1 MRNAVLLAVMIGN
14 LPIAAQCPDPLYRD
28 LEIGGDTISGY
39 VSIARKRL
47 PSASVELYSW
57 GRLWRTTHT
66 DKDGQFAI
74 SDVSPGKY
82 TLSVTGWG
90 STTIRIDPEFDRPF
104 LPRTTPLTH
113 LLSVSG
119 SGEFPALVAAPNR
132 DNGTL
137 GQHPAWWITLSDR
150 GCASAGATIG

>member
-1 MRNAVLLAVMIGN
+1 MRNALLLALLIGN
-14 LPIAAQCPDPLYRD
+14 LPIAAQCPDPRYRE

-39 VSIARKRL
+39 VSIARKRW
-47 PSASVELYSW
+47 PSASVQLYSW
-57 GRLWRTTHT
+57 GRLLRTTQT
-66 DKDGQFAI
+66 DNDGQFTI
-74 SDVSPGKY
+74 NDVSPGKY

-119 SGEFPALVAAPNR
+119 SGEFPALVSQSR
-132 DNGTL
+132 DDGTI
-137 GQHPAWWITLSDR
+137 GQHPVWAIQLFDR
-150 GCASAGATIG
+150 GCVSYGMNVD